1 MGPEGGQ
8 PSGEPDWVRVTE
20 ILPYLQ
26 NLSAVAFVL
35 LGVFTIAAWLRH
47 RDHSLLYLG
56 LAIVLLSLVSLV
68 GRIAAVTNINPPL
81 MSEISLVAFM
91 ASGYALLLYRNSLIP
106 LRRAWLVAALVA
118 IAASTAIYVAVGAL
132 TVSKGL
138 LGVAVLGL
146 FVSWSATVVEPI
158 IRFWLAARGLPAVQ
172 AWRLRTLSLGFAGL
186 VAVLLFAVAAGT
198 QSSNPLTQVVIQLAA
213 LAVIPFLY
221 VSFSPPAWLRRE
233 WRASEEE
240 GLRAFMQDLLI
251 VDEDPDVLARRALD
265 WAMRIVGGAAAASF
279 DGAGHL
285 QAASGVTADYV
296 EALRSRL
303 AHLPDGASR
312 QAIDGST
319 RTLIVLPMARAAGAG
334 KIVVLSGPFTPGFGG
349 DEISRVQQFLSAVA
363 AALDRVRLIGE
374 LSETNRRLEEA
385 NKHKSVFLANMSHEL
400 RTPLN
405 AIIGFSELL
414 IDSGGK
420 QFDAATQQR
429 FFAQIHTSGKH
440 LLGLINDILDLSKVE
455 AGQMELRLQT
465 VTVVE
470 IVHQVMETVEP
481 LAGQKRIKMRA
492 EVAGGGE
499 VLVDAGKLRQ
509 MLLNLVSNAIKFTP
523 EDGEV
528 AISAA
533 RFPSAVEIYVTDT
546 GIGISESDQAL
557 LFQEFHQVDQGPGR
571 RQQGTGLGLALTR
584 RFAALHGGEVLV
596 HSEVGKGSVFT
607 LRLPVQPPMAVTPAP
622 VAAKTQDPSR
632 PLVLVIEDDPPAAEL
647 LVRQLE
653 GAGFRTQVART
664 GTAAVAM
671 ARELR
676 PAAITLDIL
685 LPELDGWEVM
695 TRLKRDAATSD
706 IPVVVVSVVDNP
718 DLGMALGALDYFV
731 KPIDGKELVSR
742 LGRFEFKHSN
752 WTTVLVVDDDASNRL
767 WLTNVLE
774 PAGFSVINAGG
785 GREAIQLAKSR
796 RPDLVLLD
804 LMMPDVNGFAV
815 VEALRADPVTRH
827 VPIMI
832 LTARNLTAA
841 DKRQLN
847 GHVSTILSR
856 GSTAAA
862 DLVEHLRRLVPIP
875 VAAS

>member
-1 MGPEGGQ
+1 
-8 PSGEPDWVRVTE
+8 VTE

-26 NLSAVAFVL
+26 NLGAVAFVL
-35 LGVFTIAAWLRH
+35 LGVATVATWLRH
-47 RDHSLLYLG
+47 RDHSLLFLG
-56 LAIVLLSLVSLV
+56 VAIVLLSIVSLV
-68 GRIAAVTNINPPL
+68 GRVTAITNINPPL
-81 MSEISLVAFM
+81 LPEISLIGFM

-106 LRRAWLVAALVA
+106 LKRKWLVAALVA
-118 IAASTAIYVAVGAL
+118 IAASTVIYEAAQGLSAP
-132 TVSKGL
+132 KGF
-138 LGVAVLGL
+138 LGVAVVVLVL
-146 FVSWSATVVEPI
+146 VWSATVLEPI

-198 QSSNPLTQVVIQLAA
+198 KAANPLIQVLIQLVV
-213 LAVIPFLY
+213 LAIIPLLY

-240 GLRAFMQDLLI
+240 GLRVFMQDLLI
-251 VDEDPDVLARRALD
+251 IDGDPDVLARRALD

-279 DGAGHL
+279 DGAGRL
-285 QAASGVTADYV
+285 QAASGLTKDYTL
-296 EALRSRL
+296 ALGSRL
-303 AHLPDGASR
+303 ADLPEGVGR
-312 QAIDGST
+312 YAIQGST
-319 RTLIVLPMARAAGAG
+319 RTLIILPMARGAGAG

-363 AALDRVRLIGE
+363 AALDRMRLIGE
-374 LSETNRRLEEA
+374 LKETNKRLEQA

-414 IDSGGK
+414 IDSSAK

-429 FFAQIHTSGKH
+429 FFTQIHTSGKH

-465 VTVVE
+465 VTVGEV
-470 IVHQVMETVEP
+470 VDQVLQTVEP
-481 LAGQKRIKMRA
+481 LAGQKRIKMRVDA
-492 EVAGGGE
+492 ANAGD
-499 VLVDAGKLRQ
+499 VLVDAGKLKQ

-523 EDGEV
+523 DVGEV
-528 AISAA
+528 RIAAA
-533 RFPSAVEIYVTDT
+533 RLQSCVEISVIDT
-546 GIGISESDQAL
+546 GIGISDADQAQ

-596 HSEVGKGSVFT
+596 RSEVGKGSVFT
-607 LRLPVQPPMAVTPAP
+607 LRLPIQTSVAEKPAP
-622 VAAKTQDPSR
+622 VPAKTQDMSR

-653 GAGFRTQVART
+653 GAGFRTQIART
-664 GTAAVAM
+664 GTEALAM

-695 TRLKRDAATSD
+695 TRLKSDAITSD

-718 DLGMALGALDYFV
+718 ELGMALGALDYFV
-731 KPIDGKELVSR
+731 KPIDGKELVTRLSR
-742 LGRFEFKHSN
+742 FSFKRSN
-752 WTTVLVVDDDASNRL
+752 GTTVLVVDDDTSNRL
-767 WLTNVLE
+767 WLTSVLQ
-774 PAGFSVINAGG
+774 PAGFAVINAGG

-796 RPDLVLLD
+796 NPDLVLLD
-804 LMMPDVNGFAV
+804 LMMPDVSGFAV
-815 VEALRADPVTRH
+815 VEALRADPATRH
-827 VPIMI
+827 IPIMI
-832 LTARNLTAA
+832 LTARTLTEA
-841 DKRQLN
+841 DKRHLN

-862 DLVEHLRRLVPIP
+862 DLVEHLRRLVAEPAP
-875 VAAS
+875 VS

>member
-1 MGPEGGQ
+1 MVE
-8 PSGEPDWVRVTE
+8 V
-20 ILPYLQ
+20 LPYLQ
-26 NLSAVAFVL
+26 NLSAIAFVL
-35 LGVFTIAAWLRH
+35 LGVFTVAAWLRH
-47 RDHSLLYLG
+47 RDQSLLFLG
-56 LAIVLLSLVSLV
+56 LAIVLLSLVSLIA
-68 GRIAAVTNINPPL
+68 RITVITNANSPL
-81 MSEISLVAFM
+81 LMAISVIGFM

-106 LRRAWLVAALVA
+106 LRRAWRVAALVL
-118 IAASTAIYVAVGAL
+118 IAVSTAIYVAAAAMSVPTGI
-132 TVSKGL
+132 
-138 LGVAVLGL
+138 LGVAAIGL
-146 FVSWSATVVEPI
+146 LLAWSATVLEPI
-158 IRFWLAARGLPAVQ
+158 VRFWLAARGLPAVQ
-172 AWRLRTLSLGFAGL
+172 AWRLRTLSLGFAGI
-186 VAVLLFAVAAGT
+186 VAILLFAVLAGT
-198 QSSNPLTQVVIQLAA
+198 QGQNRLAQVGIQLVE
-213 LAVIPFLY
+213 LAIIPLLY

-240 GLRAFMQDLLI
+240 GLRIFMQDLLTI
-251 VDEDPDVLARRALD
+251 NRDPEVMARRALD

-285 QAASGVTADYV
+285 QAVSGLRRDYA
-296 EALRSRL
+296 EALRTRL
-303 AHLPDGASR
+303 ADLPNGVSR

-319 RTLIVLPMARAAGAG
+319 RTLIVLPMARATDAG
-334 KIVVLSGPFTPGFGG
+334 KIVVVSGPFTPGFGG
-349 DEISRVQQFLSAVA
+349 DELSRVQQFLSAVA
-363 AALDRVRLIGE
+363 AALDRMRLIGE
-374 LSETNRRLEEA
+374 LRETNRRLEEA

-414 IDSGGK
+414 IDSSN
-420 QFDAATQQR
+420 FDVATQKR
-429 FFAQIHTSGKH
+429 FFTQIHTSGKH

-465 VTVVE
+465 IAIADVVR
-470 IVHQVMETVEP
+470 QVMETVEP
-481 LAGQKRIKMRA
+481 LAGQKRITMRA
-492 EVAGGGE
+492 EVAEAGE
-499 VLVDAGKLRQ
+499 ALVDAGKLKQ

-523 EDGEV
+523 EDGAV
-528 AISAA
+528 AITAA
-533 RFPSAVEIYVTDT
+533 RLASAIEISVTDT
-546 GIGISESDQAL
+546 GIGISESDQAH

-584 RFAALHGGEVLV
+584 RFAALHGGEVTV

-607 LRLPVQPPMAVTPAP
+607 LRLPVQAP
-622 VAAKTQDPSR
+622 VAVAPPRVVAKPPDMSR
-632 PLVLVIEDDPPAAEL
+632 PLVLVIEDDPAAAEL
-647 LVRQLE
+647 LGRQLE
-653 GAGFRTQVART
+653 GNGFRTQVAHT
-664 GTAAVAM
+664 GTAALAM

-695 TRLKRDAATSD
+695 TQLKRDAATSD
-706 IPVVVVSVVDNP
+706 IPIVVVSVVDNP
-718 DLGMALGALDYFV
+718 ELGMALGALDYFV

-742 LGRFEFKHSN
+742 LDRFRFKRSKG
-752 WTTVLVVDDDASNRL
+752 TTVLVVDDDASNRL
-767 WLTNVLE
+767 WLTTVLE
-774 PAGFSVINAGG
+774 PAGFAVINAGG
-785 GREAIQLAKSR
+785 GREAIEIAKAR

-815 VEALRADPVTRH
+815 VEALRSDPATQH

-862 DLVEHLRRLVPIP
+862 DLIEHLRQL
-875 VAAS
+875 VAAPVSLS

>member
-1 MGPEGGQ
+1 M
-8 PSGEPDWVRVTE
+8 TE

-26 NLSAVAFVL
+26 NLGAVAFVL
-35 LGVFTIAAWLRH
+35 LGVATVATWLRH
-47 RDHSLLYLG
+47 RDHSLLFLG
-56 LAIVLLSLVSLV
+56 VAIVLLSLVSLV
-68 GRIAAVTNINPPL
+68 GRVTAITNVNPPL
-81 MSEISLVAFM
+81 LPEISLIGFM
-91 ASGYALLLYRNSLIP
+91 ASGYALLLYRSSLIP
-106 LRRAWLVAALVA
+106 LKRKWLVAALVA
-118 IAASTAIYVAVGAL
+118 IAASTVIYEAAQ
-132 TVSKGL
+132 GL
-138 LGVAVLGL
+138 SAPKSFLGVAVIVLVL
-146 FVSWSATVVEPI
+146 VWSATVLEPI

-186 VAVLLFAVAAGT
+186 VAVLLFAVAAGAKAA
-198 QSSNPLTQVVIQLAA
+198 NPLFQVLIQLVV
-213 LAVIPFLY
+213 LAIIPLLY

-240 GLRAFMQDLLI
+240 GLRVFMQDLLI
-251 VDEDPDVLARRALD
+251 IDGDPDVLARRALD

-279 DGAGHL
+279 DGAGRL
-285 QAASGVTADYV
+285 QAASGLTKDYAL
-296 EALRSRL
+296 ALRSRL
-303 AHLPDGASR
+303 ADLPEGVGR
-312 QAIDGST
+312 YAINGST
-319 RTLIVLPMARAAGAG
+319 RTLIILPMARGAGAG
-334 KIVVLSGPFTPGFGG
+334 KLVVLSGPFTPGFGG

-363 AALDRVRLIGE
+363 AALDRMRLIGE
-374 LSETNRRLEEA
+374 LKETNKRLEEA

-414 IDSGGK
+414 IDSSAK
-420 QFDAATQQR
+420 QFDATTQQR
-429 FFAQIHTSGKH
+429 FFTQIHTSGKH

-465 VTVVE
+465 VTVGEV
-470 IVHQVMETVEP
+470 VDQVMQTVEP

-492 EVAGGGE
+492 DAANAGE
-499 VLVDAGKLRQ
+499 VLVDAGKLKQ

-523 EDGEV
+523 DEGEV
-528 AISAA
+528 RIAAA
-533 RFPSAVEIYVTDT
+533 RLQSSVEISVIDT
-546 GIGISESDQAL
+546 GIGISDADQAQ

-596 HSEVGKGSVFT
+596 RSEVGKGSVFT
-607 LRLPVQPPMAVTPAP
+607 LRLPIQTPVAEKPAP
-622 VAAKTQDPSR
+622 VPAKTQDMSL

-664 GTAAVAM
+664 GTEALAM

-695 TRLKRDAATSD
+695 TRLKRDAMTSD

-718 DLGMALGALDYFV
+718 ELGMALGALDYFV
-731 KPIDGKELVSR
+731 KPIDGKELVTRLSR
-742 LGRFEFKHSN
+742 FSFKRSN
-752 WTTVLVVDDDASNRL
+752 GSTVLVVDDDASNRL
-767 WLTNVLE
+767 WLTSVLG
-774 PAGFSVINAGG
+774 PAGFAVINAGG

-796 RPDLVLLD
+796 NPDLILLD
-804 LMMPDVNGFAV
+804 LMMPDVSGFAV
-815 VEALRADPVTRH
+815 VEALRGDPATRH
-827 VPIMI
+827 IPIMI
-832 LTARNLTAA
+832 LTARTLTEA
-841 DKRQLN
+841 DKRHLN

-862 DLVEHLRRLVPIP
+862 DLVQHLRQLVAEPAP
-875 VAAS
+875 VS

>member
-1 MGPEGGQ
+1 
-8 PSGEPDWVRVTE
+8 VTE

-26 NLSAVAFVL
+26 NLSAIAFFL
-35 LGVFTIAAWLRH
+35 LGVATVAAWMRH
-47 RDHSLLYLG
+47 RDQSLLFLG

-68 GRIAAVTNINPPL
+68 GRLTVVAKINPPL
-81 MSEISLVAFM
+81 LPEISLIAFM

-106 LRRAWLVAALVA
+106 LRRAWLVAALLA
-118 IAASTAIYVAVGAL
+118 IAAGTVVYEAAQAL
-132 TVSKGL
+132 SAPKGL
-138 LGVAVLGL
+138 LGLTGIVLVL
-146 FVSWSATVVEPI
+146 VWSATVLEPI
-158 IRFWLAARGLPAVQ
+158 IRFWLVARDLPAVQ

-186 VAVLLFAVAAGT
+186 VAILLFAVAAGT
-198 QSSNPLTQVVIQLAA
+198 LAANPLAQVLIQLLV
-213 LAVIPFLY
+213 LAIIPLLY

-251 VDEDPDVLARRALD
+251 IDGDPEVMARRALD

-279 DGAGHL
+279 DATGHL
-285 QAASGVTADYV
+285 QASSGLTADYV
-296 EALRSRL
+296 AALGTRL
-303 AHLPDGASR
+303 ADLPDGVGR
-312 QAIDGST
+312 EAINGST
-319 RTLIVLPMARAAGAG
+319 RTLIVLPMARSAGPG

-363 AALDRVRLIGE
+363 AALDRVRLISE
-374 LSETNRRLEEA
+374 LKETNRRLEEA

-414 IDSGGK
+414 IDSSGK
-420 QFDAATQQR
+420 QYDIATQQR
-429 FFAQIHTSGKH
+429 FFTQIHTSGKH

-465 VTVVE
+465 VTVTEV
-470 IVHQVMETVEP
+470 VAQVMETVEP

-492 EVAGGGE
+492 DAASGGE
-499 VLVDAGKLRQ
+499 VLVDAGKLKQ

-528 AISAA
+528 AIVAA
-533 RFPSAVEIYVTDT
+533 RLQSCVEISVIDT
-546 GIGISESDQAL
+546 GIGISMADQAL

-584 RFAALHGGEVLV
+584 RFAALHGGEVFV

-607 LRLPVQPPMAVTPAP
+607 LRLPLQAPAAEKPAP
-622 VAAKTQDPSR
+622 VVPKTQDMSR

-664 GTAAVAM
+664 GTAALAM

-706 IPVVVVSVVDNP
+706 IPIVVVSVVDNP
-718 DLGMALGALDYFV
+718 ELGMALGALDYFV
-731 KPIDGKELVSR
+731 KPIDGRELVTR
-742 LGRFEFKHSN
+742 LRRFDFMHSN
-752 WTTVLVVDDDASNRL
+752 ATTVLVVDDDASNRL
-767 WLTNVLE
+767 WLTSVLE
-774 PAGFSVINAGG
+774 PAGFAVINAGG
-785 GREAIQLAKSR
+785 GREAIQLAKAKC
-796 RPDLVLLD
+796 PDLVLLD
-804 LMMPDVNGFAV
+804 LMMPDVNGFTV
-815 VEALRADPVTRH
+815 VQALRADPSTRH

-856 GSTAAA
+856 GSTAAT
-862 DLVEHLRRLVPIP
+862 DLVDHLRQLVPQP
-875 VAAS
+875 VALS

>member
-1 MGPEGGQ
+1 
-8 PSGEPDWVRVTE
+8 VTE

-26 NLSAVAFVL
+26 NLSAIAFVL
-35 LGVFTIAAWLRH
+35 LGVFTVGAWLRH
-47 RDHSLLYLG
+47 RDHSLLFLA

-68 GRIAAVTNINPPL
+68 GRIAAVTNLNSPL
-81 MSEISLVAFM
+81 LPAISVIAFM
-91 ASGYALLLYRNSLIP
+91 ASGYALLLYRDSLIP
-106 LRRAWLVAALVA
+106 LNRAWRVGAFVA
-118 IAASTAIYVAVGAL
+118 IFASTAIYVASGALSAPKGVVGAA
-132 TVSKGL
+132 VFGIF
-138 LGVAVLGL
+138 VA
-146 FVSWSATVVEPI
+146 WSATVVEPI

-172 AWRLRTLSLGFAGL
+172 AWRLRTLSLGFAGI
-186 VAVLLFAVAAGT
+186 VVILLFAVAAGT
-198 QSSNPLTQVVIQLAA
+198 QGESPLTQVGIQLAV
-213 LAVIPFLY
+213 LAIIPLLY

-240 GLRAFMQDLLI
+240 GLRVFMQDLLI
-251 VDEDPDVLARRALD
+251 VDGDLDVLARRTLD

-285 QAASGVTADYV
+285 NAANGLTPDYV
-296 EALRSRL
+296 AALRTRLPNLANGISRE
-303 AHLPDGASR
+303 S
-312 QAIDGST
+312 INGST
-319 RTLIVLPMARAAGAG
+319 RTLIVLPMARAADTG

-349 DEISRVQQFLSAVA
+349 DEISRVQQFLSAVV
-363 AALDRVRLIGE
+363 AALDRARLIGE
-374 LSETNRRLEEA
+374 LKVTNRRLEEA

-414 IDSGGK
+414 IDSSGR
-420 QFDAATQQR
+420 QFDTPTQQR
-429 FFAQIHTSGKH
+429 FFTQIHASGKH

-465 VTVVE
+465 VTVGE
-470 IVHQVMETVEP
+470 IVKQVMETVEP
-481 LAGQKRIKMRA
+481 LAGQKRIKIRA
-492 EVAGGGE
+492 DAASAGE
-499 VLVDAGKLRQ
+499 VLVDAGKLKQ

-523 EDGEV
+523 DDGEV

-533 RFPSAVEIYVTDT
+533 RLQSAVEISVTDT
-546 GIGISESDQAL
+546 GIGISESDQSL

-584 RFAALHGGEVLV
+584 RFAALHGGEVSV
-596 HSEVGKGSVFT
+596 QSEVGKGSVFT
-607 LRLPVQPPMAVTPAP
+607 LRLPIQATVVETHAP
-622 VAAKTQDPSR
+622 GAAKTQDMSR

-653 GAGFRTQVART
+653 GAGYRTQVART

-695 TRLKRDAATSD
+695 TRLKRDAATCD

-718 DLGMALGALDYFV
+718 ELGMALGALDYFV
-731 KPIDGKELVSR
+731 KPIDGKELVAR
-742 LGRFEFKHSN
+742 LNRFQFKHSN
-752 WTTVLVVDDDASNRL
+752 GTTVLVVDDDASNRL
-767 WLTNVLE
+767 WLTSVLE
-774 PAGFSVINAGG
+774 PAGFGVINAGG
-785 GREAIQLAKSR
+785 GREAIQLAKSKS
-796 RPDLVLLD
+796 PDLVLLD

-815 VEALRADPVTRH
+815 VEALRADPATRH

-862 DLVEHLRRLVPIP
+862 DLVEHLHRLIPVP

>member
-1 MGPEGGQ
+1 
-8 PSGEPDWVRVTE
+8 VTE
-20 ILPYLQ
+20 ILPYMQ
-26 NLSAVAFVL
+26 NLSAIAFVL
-35 LGVFTIAAWLRH
+35 LGVFTVAAWLRH
-47 RDHSLLYLG
+47 RDHSLLFLA

-68 GRIAAVTNINPPL
+68 GRITAVTNLNSPL
-81 MSEISLVAFM
+81 LPAISVIAFM
-91 ASGYALLLYRNSLIP
+91 ASGYALLLYRDSLIP
-106 LRRAWLVAALVA
+106 LNRVWRVGAFVA
-118 IAASTAIYVAVGAL
+118 IFASTAIYVASGAL
-132 TVSKGL
+132 SAPKG
-138 LGVAVLGL
+138 VLGAAVVGI
-146 FVSWSATVVEPI
+146 FVAWSATVVEPI

-172 AWRLRTLSLGFAGL
+172 AWRLRTLSLGFAGI
-186 VAVLLFAVAAGT
+186 VVILLFAVAAGT
-198 QSSNPLTQVVIQLAA
+198 QGESPLTQVGIQLAV
-213 LAVIPFLY
+213 LAIIPLLY

-233 WRASEEE
+233 WRSSEEE
-240 GLRAFMQDLLI
+240 GLRVFMQDLLI
-251 VDEDPDVLARRALD
+251 VDDDVDVLAQRTLD

-285 QAASGVTADYV
+285 HAANGLSPDYV
-296 EALRSRL
+296 AALRTRLPNLSNGISRET
-303 AHLPDGASR
+303 
-312 QAIDGST
+312 INGST
-319 RTLIVLPMARAAGAG
+319 RTLIVLPMAQAADTG

-349 DEISRVQQFLSAVA
+349 DEISRVQQFLSAVV
-363 AALDRVRLIGE
+363 AALDRARLIGE
-374 LSETNRRLEEA
+374 LKVTNRRLEEA

-414 IDSGGK
+414 IDSSGR
-420 QFDAATQQR
+420 QFDVPTQQR
-429 FFAQIHTSGKH
+429 FFTQIHTSGKH

-465 VTVVE
+465 VTVGE
-470 IVHQVMETVEP
+470 IVKQVLETVEP

-492 EVAGGGE
+492 DAASAGE
-499 VLVDAGKLRQ
+499 VLVDAGKLKQ

-523 EDGEV
+523 DDGEV

-533 RFPSAVEIYVTDT
+533 RLQSAVEISITDT
-546 GIGISESDQAL
+546 GIGISESDQSL

-584 RFAALHGGEVLV
+584 RFAALHGGEVSV
-596 HSEVGKGSVFT
+596 QSEVGKGSVFT
-607 LRLPVQPPMAVTPAP
+607 LRLPIQATVVETPAP
-622 VAAKTQDPSR
+622 GAAKTQDISR

-653 GAGFRTQVART
+653 GAGYRTQVART

-671 ARELR
+671 ARELQ

-695 TRLKRDAATSD
+695 TRLKRDAATCD

-718 DLGMALGALDYFV
+718 ELGMALGALDYFV
-731 KPIDGKELVSR
+731 KPIDGKELVAR
-742 LGRFEFKHSN
+742 LNRFQFKQSN
-752 WTTVLVVDDDASNRL
+752 GTRVLVVDDDASNRL
-767 WLTNVLE
+767 WLTSVLE
-774 PAGFSVINAGG
+774 PAGFGVINAGG
-785 GREAIQLAKSR
+785 GREAIQLAKSTS
-796 RPDLVLLD
+796 PDLVLLD

-815 VEALRADPVTRH
+815 VEALRADPATRH
-827 VPIMI
+827 VPIMV

-862 DLVEHLRRLVPIP
+862 DLVEHLHRLIPVP

>member
-1 MGPEGGQ
+1 
-8 PSGEPDWVRVTE
+8 VTE
-20 ILPYLQ
+20 ILPYMQ
-26 NLSAVAFVL
+26 NLSAIAFVL
-35 LGVFTIAAWLRH
+35 LGVFTVAAWLRH
-47 RDHSLLYLG
+47 RDHSLLFLA

-68 GRIAAVTNINPPL
+68 GRITAVTNLNSPL
-81 MSEISLVAFM
+81 LPAISVIAFM
-91 ASGYALLLYRNSLIP
+91 ASGYALLLYRDSLIP
-106 LRRAWLVAALVA
+106 LNRVWRVGAFVA
-118 IAASTAIYVAVGAL
+118 IFASTAIYVASGAL
-132 TVSKGL
+132 SAPKG
-138 LGVAVLGL
+138 VLGAAVVGI
-146 FVSWSATVVEPI
+146 FVAWSATVVEPI

-172 AWRLRTLSLGFAGL
+172 AWRLRTLSLGFAGI
-186 VAVLLFAVAAGT
+186 VVILLFAVAAGT
-198 QSSNPLTQVVIQLAA
+198 QGESPLTQVGIQLAV
-213 LAVIPFLY
+213 LAIIPLLY

-233 WRASEEE
+233 WRSSEEE
-240 GLRAFMQDLLI
+240 GLRVFMQDLLI
-251 VDEDPDVLARRALD
+251 VDDDVDVLAQRTLD

-285 QAASGVTADYV
+285 HAANGLSPDYV
-296 EALRSRL
+296 AALRTRLPNLSNGISRET
-303 AHLPDGASR
+303 
-312 QAIDGST
+312 INGST
-319 RTLIVLPMARAAGAG
+319 RTLIVLPMAQAADTG

-349 DEISRVQQFLSAVA
+349 DEISRVQQFLSAVV
-363 AALDRVRLIGE
+363 AALDRARLIGE
-374 LSETNRRLEEA
+374 LKVTNRRLEEA

-414 IDSGGK
+414 IDSSGR
-420 QFDAATQQR
+420 QFDVPTQQR
-429 FFAQIHTSGKH
+429 FFTQIHTSGKH

-465 VTVVE
+465 VTVGE
-470 IVHQVMETVEP
+470 IVKQVLETVEP

-492 EVAGGGE
+492 DAASAGE
-499 VLVDAGKLRQ
+499 VLVDAGKLKQ

-523 EDGEV
+523 DDGEV

-533 RFPSAVEIYVTDT
+533 RLQSAVEISITDT
-546 GIGISESDQAL
+546 GIGISESDQSL

-584 RFAALHGGEVLV
+584 RFAALHGGEVSV
-596 HSEVGKGSVFT
+596 QSEVGKGSVFT
-607 LRLPVQPPMAVTPAP
+607 LRLPIQATVVETPAP
-622 VAAKTQDPSR
+622 GAAKTQDMSR

-653 GAGFRTQVART
+653 GAGYRTQVART

-671 ARELR
+671 ARELQ

-695 TRLKRDAATSD
+695 TRLKRDAATCD

-718 DLGMALGALDYFV
+718 ELGMALGALDYFV
-731 KPIDGKELVSR
+731 KPIDGKELVAR
-742 LGRFEFKHSN
+742 LNRFQFKQSN
-752 WTTVLVVDDDASNRL
+752 GTRVLVVDDDASNRL
-767 WLTNVLE
+767 WLTSVLE
-774 PAGFSVINAGG
+774 PAGFGVINAGG
-785 GREAIQLAKSR
+785 GREAIQLAKSTS
-796 RPDLVLLD
+796 PDLVLLD

-815 VEALRADPVTRH
+815 VEALRADPATRH
-827 VPIMI
+827 VPIMV

-862 DLVEHLRRLVPIP
+862 DLVEHLHRLIPVP